1 MGVGDTWAGAARGWL
16 EDKVKT
22 VYPML
27 HLKLCITGC
36 ISGTEL
42 RVNVRAPINV
52 ITMQTH

>member
-1 MGVGDTWAGAARGWL
+1 MGV
-16 EDKVKT
+16 EDKVRT

-42 RVNVRAPINV
+42 WVNVRVPINV
-52 ITMQTH
+52 TTIQTH